1 MVLTND
7 NGNDIGKS
15 MMIFM
20 VMTEVVVVKIMI
32 MKLKMSSFW
41 D

>member
-1 MVLTND
+1 MALTND

>member
-32 MKLKMSSFW
+32 IKLKMSSFW